1 MMNYI
6 LIGTPGPT
14 ELIVIL
20 LLVLVLFGAK
30 RIPEIAQGLG
40 KGIREF
46 KKSMKDI
53 QGEIESPE
61 KNQTEKRET
70 KKEKDKKNDS
80 PEKEE
85 NKKNDQSWKRRSQ
98 TPYIYW

>member
-1 MMNYI
+1 MDYI

-46 KKSMKDI
+46 KKSMREI

-61 KNQTEKRET
+61 QNQKKKPET
-70 KKEKDKKNDS
+70 KKPEEKKENDKD
-80 PEKEE
+80 
-85 NKKNDQSWKRRSQ
+85 DQS
-98 TPYIYW
+98 